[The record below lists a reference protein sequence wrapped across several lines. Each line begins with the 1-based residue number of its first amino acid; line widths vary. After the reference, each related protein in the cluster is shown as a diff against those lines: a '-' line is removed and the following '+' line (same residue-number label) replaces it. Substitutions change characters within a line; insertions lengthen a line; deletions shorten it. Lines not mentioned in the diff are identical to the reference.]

1 MIPARTTPH
10 REVREA
16 LLQRLAHGRA
26 ITTTELRTQL
36 TNDGFPGIT
45 QETIYRHLDAMARSG
60 QILRLRHPGRR
71 HIFWRHPTE
80 TSDLVERDH
89 Q

>member
-1 MIPARTTPH
+1 MIPARTTPN

-16 LLQRLAHGRA
+16 LLQLLAHGRA
-26 ITTTELRTQL
+26 ITTTELRTHL
-36 TNDGFPGIT
+36 SNDEFPGIT
-45 QETIYRHLDAMARSG
+45 QETVYRHLDALARAG

-71 HIFWRHPTE
+71 HIFWRHQQPTP
-80 TSDLVERDH
+80 DLVERDH